1 MKLSFLC
8 AIFLLLLS
16 PTFAVA
22 QQNPPQETRN
32 AALRYWMAFAELHD
46 PPSDKTTQ
54 DLLEKTAAGEAAWD
68 ESRLGPILD
77 MNSDAIAI
85 FQRATK
91 LPDCDWGVE
100 YAQGPRASI
109 AYAARARVISR
120 LNTLQGIRQMAKGQ
134 SQAAVDTWIAGIRFT
149 DHLAKGGSLLFALI
163 AKSALLTNL
172 HVLTQQASQGHLNF
186 SQKQQL
192 LSALQAIPQDGFD
205 WSAAWGYE
213 TWSGYLFLEDLRK
226 SSDPRK
232 TYEEITGQPAASHKI
247 SVSTSE
253 IQVFRDYMNKVQAAL
268 RLSPSQ
274 TKEAIDA
281 LDPDRQHFREL
292 VRGLIPS
299 PQKANDARAEI
310 LAARQSIVEVLS
322 KK

>member
-1 MKLSFLC
+1 MNFSLACAALLFFLT
-8 AIFLLLLS
+8 

-22 QQNPPQETRN
+22 QQNSSQETRN
-32 AALRYWMAFAELHD
+32 AVLRYWMAFAEIHD
-46 PPSDKTTQ
+46 LPSDKTTQ
-54 DLLEKTAAGEAAWD
+54 DFLEKTAAGEAAWD

-77 MNSDAIAI
+77 MNADAIAI

-100 YAQGPRASI
+100 YSQGPRASI
-109 AYAARARVISR
+109 AYAPRARVISR

-172 HVLTQQASQGHLNF
+172 HVLTQQTSQGHLNP
-186 SQKQQL
+186 SQKRQIL
-192 LSALQAIPQDGFD
+192 AALQSIPQDGSD
-205 WSAAWGYE
+205 WASAWGYE
-213 TWSGYLFLEDLRK
+213 TSSLAIFLDDLRR
-226 SSDPRK
+226 SPDPRK
-232 TYEEITGQPAASHKI
+232 TYEGMIGDHVSARILPPSGLEIVAFKN
-247 SVSTSE
+247 
-253 IQVFRDYMNKVQAAL
+253 YMNKVQAAL
-268 RLSPSQ
+268 RLQPSQ
-274 TKEAIDA
+274 AKID
-281 LDPDRQHFREL
+281 LDTLGTERQSLSEL
-292 VRGLIPS
+292 TRTLIPS

-310 LAARQSIVEVLS
+310 ISARQALEQALN